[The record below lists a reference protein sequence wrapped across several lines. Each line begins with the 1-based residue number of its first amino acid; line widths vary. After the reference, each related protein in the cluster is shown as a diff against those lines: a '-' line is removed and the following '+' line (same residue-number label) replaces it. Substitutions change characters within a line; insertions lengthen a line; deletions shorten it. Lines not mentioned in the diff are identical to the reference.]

1 MLIEKIIH
9 RGPTAYKIFERIL
22 KELFPHAAEALTNTP
37 QDVSIRSRLNRAQS
51 NNGNQNETNNIRMP
65 TPQPVITVR
74 QSSPAQPSQTAE
86 TKKKDRIQLNEYTE
100 SVRPT
105 VDVPFKYS
113 MKIHGQDDCSKV
125 GVYPMNSKNRGIFI
139 MINNVNFANNRYRN
153 GALVDRDNLIHLFR
167 KMKFKVFYYEDLE
180 KDVSV
185 FKFKLSC
192 PV

>member
-51 NNGNQNETNNIRMP
+51 NNGIPNEMNNIRVP

-74 QSSPAQPSQTAE
+74 QSSPTQLSQTAE
-86 TKKKDRIQLNEYTE
+86 AKKKDRIELKEYTE
-100 SVRPT
+100 PVRPT
-105 VDVPFKYS
+105 INVSFKYS
-113 MKIHGQDDCSKV
+113 TKIHGQNDCSKV

-139 MINNVNFANNRYRN
+139 MVNNVSFASNRYRN

-167 KMKFKVFYYEDLE
+167 KMHFKVFYYEDLFR
-180 KDVSV
+180 DVSV
-185 FKFKLSC
+185 LRI
-192 PV
+192 